1 MTRAVL
7 PIVSVVLP
15 AYGEAEHLA
24 DSLQAIRAQAQ
35 LTGTPFELVVVDDG
49 STDDT
54 WPLLQRLAADIP
66 ELRALSLARNFGKES
81 AIRAGLEIARGEAV
95 ILMDCDLQHPAELI
109 PQMYHLWRDSGYQ
122 VVNAIKEDRGKEGI
136 FARFCARSFY
146 RLFQQMSGIELAGAS
161 DFKLLD
167 RRVVDIFCRLPE
179 RNIFFRGIVPWVG
192 FRQTTI
198 PFRVSERASG
208 ESKWSVLRRAY
219 LAINAIVSFSTV
231 PLQFVTALGGLFLIF
246 AVGLAGQTLYVKL
259 SGGAVEG
266 FTTIILMLAF
276 MGSIL
281 MLSLGIIGQYLAQI
295 YQELKR
301 RPRYLIKDQIRIN
314 ASPSDQT

>member
-1 MTRAVL
+1 MSRPIL

-35 LTGTPFELVVVDDG
+35 LTGAPFELVVVDDG
-49 STDDT
+49 STDET
-54 WPLLQRLAADIP
+54 WSVLQRLAAEMP
-66 ELRALSLARNFGKES
+66 ELRAVSLARNFGKEG

-95 ILMDCDLQHPAELI
+95 VLMDCDLQHPAELI
-109 PQMYHLWRDSGYQ
+109 PQMYRLWRDEDYQ
-122 VVNAIKEDRGKEGI
+122 VVNAVKEDRGKEGVL
-136 FARFCARSFY
+136 ARFCAKSFY
-146 RLFQQMSGIELAGAS
+146 RLFQQLSGIELAGAS

-167 RRVVDIFCRLPE
+167 RKVVDVFCHLPE
-179 RNIFFRGIVPWVG
+179 RNLFFRGIVPWVG
-192 FRQTTI
+192 FRQTELS
-198 PFRVSERASG
+198 FSVNERAGG

-219 LAINAIVSFSTV
+219 LAINAIVSFTTV
-231 PLQFVTALGGLFLIF
+231 PLQFVTALGGLFLVF
-246 AVGLAGQTLYVKL
+246 AVALAGQTLYVKL

-301 RPRYLIKDQIRIN
+301 RPRYLVKDQIRIN
-314 ASPSDQT
+314 ISPSDQA